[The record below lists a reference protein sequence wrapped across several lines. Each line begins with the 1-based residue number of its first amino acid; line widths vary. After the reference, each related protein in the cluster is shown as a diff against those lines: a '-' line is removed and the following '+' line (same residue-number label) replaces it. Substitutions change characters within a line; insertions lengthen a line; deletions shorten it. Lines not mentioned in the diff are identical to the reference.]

1 MADFDDSDWSDDV
14 SESDAQ
20 RSNYPFP
27 LDRFTLNI
35 RGPQLSLEEFKAELH
50 RITRNSTEDEL
61 CEIHGKLE
69 KPGTRFLHLGARNG
83 VDYGMMNGLDGRFI
97 MTGEHH
103 KGELNFDVHSSAT
116 LAAFFIDELKTQEI
130 LMRPVG
136 EDEPYAK
143 PDLGPSLE
151 IGTLITYSDKEGW
164 NDTRFSVFKCLVDDS
179 LWIVAQPRFFGYHV
193 DSNNYAL
200 WERAEPRR
208 RTYTLEGFDTPISCA
223 QLTLDENDFG
233 YDAGMQSFK
242 HPKRTTARKLFDFTR
257 AHSGGFVL
265 EFAERFD

>member
-1 MADFDDSDWSDDV
+1 MRGSRAPALVKKIIRSEQPDWRVQSYTQIMADFDDSDWSDDV

-136 EDEPYAK
+136 EDEPYV
-143 PDLGPSLE
+143 S
-151 IGTLITYSDKEGW
+151 S
-164 NDTRFSVFKCLVDDS
+164 R
-179 LWIVAQPRFFGYHV
+179 
-193 DSNNYAL
+193 
-200 WERAEPRR
+200 
-208 RTYTLEGFDTPISCA
+208 
-223 QLTLDENDFG
+223 
-233 YDAGMQSFK
+233 SFQIHQVEMILK
-242 HPKRTTARKLFDFTR
+242 IF
-257 AHSGGFVL
+257 
-265 EFAERFD
+265 